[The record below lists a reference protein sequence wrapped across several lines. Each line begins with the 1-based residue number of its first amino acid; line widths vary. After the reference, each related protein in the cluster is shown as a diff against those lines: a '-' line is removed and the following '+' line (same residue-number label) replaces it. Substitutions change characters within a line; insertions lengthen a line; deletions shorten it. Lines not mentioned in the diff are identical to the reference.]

1 LDFDTG
7 LCGKINYNRLS
18 VTIQNHI
25 EKKEKEMTRKKTLHN
40 LPPDRTGQNRLEI
53 VLKCDVAGTAE
64 AVSASLSKIRVPGVQ
79 IDLIQIGIGN
89 ISKSDV
95 LMARTGSKLV
105 IGFNVDVMP
114 NLKQEIKEFGV
125 EVRLYDTI
133 YTLTED
139 TRKIAKSFSIT
150 APEEKIT
157 GKARVIA
164 TFKSSTKGMV
174 IGCEVLEGTI
184 EIGRDFRVIT
194 AMGPAYFGKI
204 TSLQREKQNVK
215 SGKPGQQVGIKLVGW
230 NKARVDDLVEC
241 FESLQPKGGGPW
253 KPRSG
258 IVRSLSS

>member
-1 LDFDTG
+1 
-7 LCGKINYNRLS
+7 
-18 VTIQNHI
+18 
-25 EKKEKEMTRKKTLHN
+25 MARKKTPHKLSS
-40 LPPDRTGQNRLEI
+40 DRAGQNRLEI

-64 AVSASLSKIRVPGVQ
+64 AISASLSEIKVPGVQ

-89 ISKSDV
+89 VSKSDV

-105 IGFNVDVMP
+105 IGFSVDIMP
-114 NLKQEIKEFGV
+114 KLEQEIKEFGV

-133 YTLTED
+133 YKLTED
-139 TRKIAKSFSIT
+139 IRKITQSFNIK

-157 GKARVIA
+157 GKAKVIA
-164 TFKSSTKGMV
+164 TFKSSHKEMI
-174 IGCEVLEGTI
+174 IGCEVLEGAI
-184 EIGRDFRVIT
+184 ELGKEFRVIT

-204 TSLQREKQNVK
+204 TSLQIEKQNVK

-241 FESLQPKGGGPW
+241 FESLQPKGGGRW

-258 IVRSLSS
+258 IMRSIS